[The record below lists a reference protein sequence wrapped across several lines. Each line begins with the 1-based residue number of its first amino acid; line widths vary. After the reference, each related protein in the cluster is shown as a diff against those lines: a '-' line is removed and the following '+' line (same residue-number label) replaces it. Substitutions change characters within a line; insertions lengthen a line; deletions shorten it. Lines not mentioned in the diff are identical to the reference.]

1 MYVFLETE
9 VCQRGHDPQAVNH
22 CSKSNQCLTVSLMPW
37 QDSESSPHPR
47 RPSHLCCLSSE
58 PCQATTG
65 VRRCYL
71 PQLPIS
77 TPPLHSEGCCTSGYG
92 ITAIKS
98 HSCAVMGLCSPMFC
112 PPMCLFAVINHLISA
127 CLFVLAL
134 SRHAIIGAGSFLSA
148 SSLYIQNNYAWHKV
162 GISKYV
168 LNDQRTM
175 GMKAHSCN
183 PSTQEVEN

>member
-98 HSCAVMGLCSPMFC
+98 HSCAVMGLCSPMPSSVLPTNVSLCCHKSLNFRMFICAC
-112 PPMCLFAVINHLISA
+112 PF
-127 CLFVLAL
+127 
-134 SRHAIIGAGSFLSA
+134 
-148 SSLYIQNNYAWHKV
+148 
-162 GISKYV
+162 
-168 LNDQRTM
+168 
-175 GMKAHSCN
+175 
-183 PSTQEVEN
+183 